1 MKKIIFI
8 LSTCFFL
15 SSCEAP
21 TTVVSR
27 GVNTDIEKE
36 RIIMQG
42 IALETFYKRL
52 EKLNNFAWPILSS
65 SKPFCKSDTKYDIG
79 IIAISLDDLRT
90 ELRQAAKEK
99 IGISKELKILFLIK
113 NSPSFNTDLRKGD
126 IIREIKSKNFKWTNE
141 DINKNIRLRNFNADT
156 IRITIDRD
164 GQILSYNITPALIC
178 NYGIILSQNNNLNA
192 YADGRNI
199 FVTQGMMRF
208 IEEDKELQ
216 FILSH
221 ELVHNSENHISKRVN
236 NSILGTI
243 LDIAASSAGV
253 NTRGTFGNIGAQM
266 YSQDFEREAD
276 YISMY
281 ILALAEI
288 DTRGVENFWRR
299 LSAEN
304 PRSIDSYN
312 SSHPTSPER
321 WANIAATRKEIEYK
335 INNNIELVPERKDK
349 S

>member
-1 MKKIIFI
+1 MQKHLTIILIILLYSCGEDSPTNPPSIDYHTDDQQFIDNLVLSNNSIENEDVIDRITTTDFIDDSTGSKYYKIKQ
-8 LSTCFFL
+8 L
-15 SSCEAP
+15 
-21 TTVVSR
+21 
-27 GVNTDIEKE
+27 N
-36 RIIMQG
+36 
-42 IALETFYKRL
+42 
-52 EKLNNFAWPILSS
+52 LNNM
-65 SKPFCKSDTKYDIG
+65 
-79 IIAISLDDLRT
+79 SLDSIPNSIINLD
-90 ELRQAAKEK
+90 
-99 IGISKELKILFLIK
+99 SLKILYLSNNQIEFL
-113 NSPSFNTDLRKGD
+113 P
-126 IIREIKSKNFKWTNE
+126 E
-141 DINKNIRLRNFNADT
+141 DICNINDQLDSLDVSNNLLCNPHVPMCITNIEPTLTAFFASQNGCSYQMSPKDMNFIKRMILENWTAVSENNSKYDSLWT
-156 IRITIDRD
+156 IFNDEN
-164 GQILSYNITPALIC
+164 NITW
-178 NYGIILSQNNNLNA
+178 QE
-192 YADGRNI
+192 
-199 FVTQGMMRF
+199 F

-221 ELVHNSENHISKRVN
+221 ELAHNSEKHISKRVN

-243 LDIAASSAGV
+243 LDVAAASAGV

-321 WANIAATRKEIEYK
+321 WANIVATRKEIEYK